1 MTNFIRFL
9 EILFLRLQNAKKSKT
24 KAKSIL
30 RKRMI
35 KKSKKSPTF
44 KKNIKS
50 KNLEKNNFPS
60 VQFEI
65 EWNIAVGDVQRR
77 RSSLFERP

>member
-9 EILFLRLQNAKKSKT
+9 KILFLRLQNAKKSKA

-30 RKRMI
+30 RKRIM
-35 KKSKKSPTF
+35 KKSPTF
-44 KKNIKS
+44 KKFKNNKS
-50 KNLEKNNFPS
+50 KKLNENNFPS

-65 EWNIAVGDVQRR
+65 EWNITVGDVERR
-77 RSSLFERP
+77 RSTLLGQPS

>member
-9 EILFLRLQNAKKSKT
+9 EILFLRLQNAKKSKA

-30 RKRMI
+30 RKI

>member
-9 EILFLRLQNAKKSKT
+9 EILFLRLQNAKKSKA

-30 RKRMI
+30 RKI

-50 KNLEKNNFPS
+50 KNLQKNNFPS